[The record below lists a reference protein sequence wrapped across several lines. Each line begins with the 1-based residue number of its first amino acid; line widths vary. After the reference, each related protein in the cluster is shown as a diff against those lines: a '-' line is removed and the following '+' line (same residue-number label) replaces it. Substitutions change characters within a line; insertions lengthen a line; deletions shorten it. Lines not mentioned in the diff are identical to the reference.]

1 MEFKK
6 SIDRIW
12 LEDARGEEIAFVSFP
27 KKTDQIVEITSTVV
41 DQSLRGQGVAGKLME
56 TLVQELRN
64 RGQKAYPVCTYAVKW
79 FAASGAGRAAR
90 NEMID

>member
-79 FAASGAGRAAR
+79 FAQHP
-90 NEMID
+90 EQEQLLETK